1 MHIEMVVV
9 VQMFIYRYT
18 AKMHLS
24 MMVAVTRD
32 KRRKLTISLITI
44 TFTLKPWIFLYSLV
58 IKFVVYETSVKA
70 FVCITRNLAKK

>member
-24 MMVAVTRD
+24 MMVDYHYIHVKTLDLSVFISHQIRSLRN
-32 KRRKLTISLITI
+32 KR
-44 TFTLKPWIFLYSLV
+44 
-58 IKFVVYETSVKA
+58 
-70 FVCITRNLAKK
+70 